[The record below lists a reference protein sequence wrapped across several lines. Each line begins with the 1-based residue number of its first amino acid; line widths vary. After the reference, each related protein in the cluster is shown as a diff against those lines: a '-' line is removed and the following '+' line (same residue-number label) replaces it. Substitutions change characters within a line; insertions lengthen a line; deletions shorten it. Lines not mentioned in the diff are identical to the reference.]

1 MTLTVARS
9 TSSARMIEILSSPE
23 NWASLLT
30 LTVLEIVLGVDNL
43 IFLAILAS
51 RLPKEKQKLG
61 RRLGLV
67 AALVT
72 RLALLGS
79 IAWIVTLTEPFVVLD
94 GFAVSWRD
102 VILFGGGIFL
112 LVKSTTEIHHAVEGG
127 SDTRKPGVV
136 APSLAMTVVQIGVID
151 IIFSLDTV
159 MTAVGMSDHFE
170 IMATAVLI
178 AVAVMIFC
186 AETVADFVDRHPT
199 VKMLALSF
207 LILIGV
213 SLVADGLHFHIPK
226 PYLYFAVAFSIG
238 VESLNLWAQK
248 RRANSDESHEV

>member
-1 MTLTVARS
+1 
-9 TSSARMIEILSSPE
+9 MIEILSSPE

-43 IFLAILAS
+43 IFLSILAS

-61 RRLGLV
+61 RRLGLA
-67 AALVT
+67 AALIT

-79 IAWIVTLTEPFVVLD
+79 IAWIVTLNEPFTRIQGVPI
-94 GFAVSWRD
+94 SWRD
-102 VILFGGGIFL
+102 LILLAGGLFL
-112 LVKSTTEIHHAVEGG
+112 IAKSTLEIHHAVEGG
-127 SDTRKPGVV
+127 AEHSTASVV
-136 APSLAMTVVQIGVID
+136 APGLMMTVVQIGIID

-178 AVAVMIFC
+178 AVGVMIFS
-186 AETVADFVDRHPT
+186 AETVGEFVDEHPT
-199 VKMLALSF
+199 IKMLALSF

-213 SLVADGLHFHIPK
+213 SLVADGMHFHIPK
-226 PYLYFAVAFSIG
+226 AYLYFAVAFSIG
-238 VESLNLWAQK
+238 VEALNLWAAK
-248 RRANSDESHEV
+248 RRNEYMNGHTQD

>member
-1 MTLTVARS
+1 
-9 TSSARMIEILSSPE
+9 MIEIFSSPE

-51 RLPKEKQKLG
+51 RLPREKQKLG
-61 RRLGLV
+61 RRLGLI
-67 AALVT
+67 AALLT
-72 RLALLGS
+72 RLGLLAS
-79 IAWIVTLTEPFVVLD
+79 VAWIVTLTTPVFHFMNL
-94 GFAVSWRD
+94 AISWRD
-102 VILFGGGIFL
+102 IILFGGGLFL
-112 LVKSTTEIHHAVEGG
+112 LVKSTTEIHHAVEGESDEHKG
-127 SDTRKPGVV
+127 SAVTPT
-136 APSLAMTVVQIGVID
+136 LAMTVAQIAVID

-170 IMATAVLI
+170 IMATAVLA

-186 AETVADFVDRHPT
+186 AEPVAAFVDRHPT
-199 VKMLALSF
+199 IKMLALSF

-213 SLVADGLHFHIPK
+213 SLVADALHFHIPK

-248 RRANSDESHEV
+248 RRSQSAKKN